1 MNFLF
6 FFYLVGLII
15 AVYQDFTRREI
26 DDWLNLFLFFS
37 GVLFL
42 IVSENLLNSSSLVL
56 FGFFIFIISLFSF
69 GFYYARFF
77 SGGDSKL
84 FFAISPILF
93 TYFHD
98 FSFFYILY
106 FIFSLFLC
114 GSVYSLVYSFY
125 LFLRD
130 FRKTGSYFTNEIKK
144 KTNIFL
150 IFLGILFLVIG
161 FFEKIVFFVSFF
173 IFLFV
178 FLICLAKTL
187 EENSM
192 KRLVDAKNLREGDW
206 LFYDVKIGS
215 KLFKKSWDGLSATDL
230 AYVKRFNKKVFIKD
244 GIPYAPSFL
253 FAIIL
258 FYFKDFFINLL
269 FF

>member
-26 DDWLNLFLFFS
+26 DDCLNLFLFFS

-42 IVSENLLNSSSLVL
+42 IVSGNLLIGSSLVL
-56 FGFFIFIISLFSF
+56 FGFFIFIISLLSF

-84 FFAISPILF
+84 FFAISPLLF
-93 TYFHD
+93 GSFYN

-106 FIFSLFLC
+106 FSFSLFLC
-114 GSVYSLVYSFY
+114 GSIYSLIYAFY

-130 FRKTGSYFTNEIKK
+130 FRKTSKYFMSEIKK
-144 KTNIFL
+144 KANIL
-150 IFLGILFLVIG
+150 LLSLGILFFIIG
-161 FFEKIVFFVSFF
+161 LFEKIVFSISFF
-173 IFLFV
+173 ILLFV
-178 FLICLAKTL
+178 LLICLAKTL
-187 EENSM
+187 EETSM
-192 KRLVDAKNLREGDW
+192 KRLVSTKNLKEGDW
-206 LFYDVKIGS
+206 LFNDIKIGN
-215 KLFKKSWDGLSATDL
+215 KIFKKDWDGLRAEDIL
-230 AYVKRFNKKVFIKD
+230 YAKRFNKKVFIKD

-258 FYFKDFFINLL
+258 FYFKDFVIKFL